1 MRGLFLKSLYRA
13 NCKEITN
20 MNNEIQTHFLQLI
33 ENKSWKIVKQELTN
47 FEPFQIA
54 EIIGSLPKSDQ
65 IVLFRLLSREQAK
78 ETFQHLSYEEQE
90 DIIESLANNVSKL
103 STLLNDLDPDD
114 RTAFFEELPGTMSQR
129 LIQMLSKEERKIATQ
144 LLGYPEESIGRLM
157 TPEYVAVKPHFTV
170 QEALEYIRRFGRNS
184 ETLNVIYVVDNKWKL
199 IDDIKIRE
207 ILLAP
212 ADKLISELS
221 DNRFV
226 SFSAYDDQEVAVKV
240 FADHDR
246 VALPVTASDGT
257 LIGIVTVDDVM
268 DVQEQEST
276 EDFQKFG
283 GVAELDLAYT
293 KTSLLEMVKKR
304 SGWLVILFF
313 GQLFTA
319 TAMAFFEVQLE
330 KALVLALFIPLII
343 SSGGNSGSQAASIII
358 RSLALGELKLKNWWY
373 VMRKE
378 IFTGLLLGS
387 ILGIVGFFRILA
399 WQKAGFYD
407 YGGYWMWLG
416 VTIAFSLIF
425 IVLWGTL
432 AGSMIPFV
440 LKKFRLDPATAS
452 APFVA
457 TLVDVTGLMI
467 YFSIAVLFLTGKML

>member
-1 MRGLFLKSLYRA
+1 MK
-13 NCKEITN
+13 NEIT
-20 MNNEIQTHFLQLI
+20 TRFLQLI
-33 ENKSWKIVKQELTN
+33 EDKSWKAVKQELTN
-47 FEPFQIA
+47 IEPFEIA

-65 IVLFRLLSREQAK
+65 IILFRLLSRKLAK

-90 DIIESLANNVSKL
+90 DIIESLATNVTKL

-129 LIQMLSKEERKIATQ
+129 LIQMLSKEEREIAIK

-157 TPEYVAVKPHFTV
+157 TPEYVAVKPYYTV
-170 QEALEYIRRFGRNS
+170 QQTLDHIRNFGHNS
-184 ETLNVIYVVDNKWKL
+184 ETLNVIYIVDDDWKL
-199 IDDIKIRE
+199 IDDIKVRE

-212 ADKLISELS
+212 TDKLISEIS
-221 DNRFV
+221 DTRFV

-257 LIGIVTVDDVM
+257 LLGIVTVDDVM

-283 GVAELDLAYT
+283 GTEELDLAYT
-293 KTSLLEMVKKR
+293 KTSVLEMIKKR
-304 SGWLVILFF
+304 SGWLIILFF
-313 GQLFTA
+313 GQLLTA
-319 TAMAFFEVQLE
+319 SAMAFFEVQLAQ
-330 KALVLALFIPLII
+330 ALVLALFIPLII

-358 RSLALGELKLKNWWY
+358 RSLALGELKVKNWWY

-378 IFTGLLLGS
+378 LLTGILLGS
-387 ILGIVGFFRILA
+387 ILGIVGFIRILL

-407 YGGYWMWLG
+407 YGAYWLWIG
-416 VTIAFSLIF
+416 ITIAFSLVF

-440 LKKFRLDPATAS
+440 LKRFRLDPATAS

-457 TLVDVTGLMI
+457 TLVDVTGLII
-467 YFSIAVLFLTGKML
+467 YFSIAVLFLTGKLL